1 MPMLLASLIRGS
13 SGDDGTT
20 GHGPERHRA
29 KRRRPVIGLALGG
42 GAARGWAHIGVLRAM
57 DRAGFRPDVIAGTS
71 IGAVVGGSYAAG
83 LLDEI
88 EAFARSLTR
97 RSVLG
102 LMDFHIPS
110 SGLIAGGR
118 LRRQLESKFAGRQIE
133 DMGTRFAA
141 IATELGAGNEVWLT
155 HGSASDA
162 IRASYALPG
171 IFEPV
176 KLGGR
181 WLVDGAL
188 TNPVPVS
195 VARALGAEVVIAV
208 NLHADVFGRS
218 HVVSNH
224 GAEKADAA
232 TSDAPPGFF
241 TPLWNAAS
249 ALRHPFGG
257 SDPEPDSPGIGTVI
271 LDAFN
276 ISQDRLARS
285 RLAGDPPDIMLAPKL
300 GRIGLGEFHRADEI
314 IALGQL
320 TAERALADLEDAVE
334 AA

>member
-1 MPMLLASLIRGS
+1 MLLVDLIRGS
-13 SGDDGTT
+13 FGDDGTP
-20 GHGPERHRA
+20 GHPPERERRQ
-29 KRRRPVIGLALGG
+29 RRRPLIGLALGG

-57 DRAGFRPDVIAGTS
+57 DRAGFRPDIIAGTS

-83 LLDEI
+83 MLDEI
-88 EAFARSLTR
+88 EDFARSLTK

-110 SGLIAGGR
+110 SGLISGGR
-118 LRRQLESKFAGRQIE
+118 LRRQLEDKLGDRRIE
-133 DMGTRFAA
+133 DLAVKFAA
-141 IATELGAGNEVWLT
+141 IATELGVGNEVWLT
-155 HGSASDA
+155 HGSTSDA

-188 TNPVPVS
+188 TNPVPVT
-195 VARALGAEVVIAV
+195 VARAMGAEVVIAV

-218 HVVSNH
+218 HVVSHH
-224 GAEKADAA
+224 GGEAAEKPAETAA
-232 TSDAPPGFF
+232 PGFF
-241 TPLWNAAS
+241 APIWNAAS

-257 SDPEPDSPGIGTVI
+257 TDPEPDAPGIGSVI

-320 TAERALADLEDAVE
+320 TAERALADLEDAVR
-334 AA
+334 AV